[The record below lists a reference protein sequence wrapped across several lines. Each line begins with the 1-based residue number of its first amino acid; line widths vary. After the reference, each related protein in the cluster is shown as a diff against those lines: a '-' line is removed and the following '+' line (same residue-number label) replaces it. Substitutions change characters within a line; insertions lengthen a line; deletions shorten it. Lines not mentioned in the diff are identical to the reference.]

1 MIGSRTR
8 SLAAA
13 ALLSLTLPAGAL
25 AQGTPVAS
33 PTALETTTEIGAV
46 RVIGIQT
53 VANDLMVEDTL
64 VGGISGIDYDAETG
78 RWIAISDD
86 RSDNQPARF
95 YELGI
100 ALTADEL
107 APVEFTNAV
116 TLLQP
121 NGEPYPNGEM
131 GGNIP
136 DPEAIRIDPVTGQ
149 LWYTSEGS
157 RALLIDPFVAATTW
171 DGAFIAS
178 PETPEIFH
186 MESGTVAG
194 PRDNQVFEGFTFSA
208 DGQSLWIAMEGPLYQ
223 DGAPATDTKGTPVRI
238 TNLGRDGEVLGQY
251 VYELDPI
258 PASIEGASF
267 YTTGTTEILAVDD
280 TKFLTIE
287 RASVADADG
296 VFTNYI
302 KVYEIDVAG
311 ATNVAAQSWITEGG
325 YTPVSKRLILDMN
338 AEGITPIDNVE
349 GITWGPV
356 LDNGNRTLV
365 LVSDNNFNDTQVT
378 EFIALEV
385 TA

>member
-8 SLAAA
+8 SLVAA
-13 ALLSLTLPAGAL
+13 ALFSLALPAAAL

-33 PTALETTTEIGAV
+33 PTAMNATAEIGAV

-53 VANDLMVEDTL
+53 VANDLLVDETL
-64 VGGISGIDYDAETG
+64 VGGLSGIDYDPVAD
-78 RWIAISDD
+78 RWIVVSDD

-95 YELGI
+95 YELD
-100 ALTADEL
+100 LTVSEDEL
-107 APVEFTNAV
+107 APVEFAGAV
-116 TLLQP
+116 TLLQA
-121 NGEPYPNGEM
+121 NGEPYPNGEA

-157 RALLIDPFVAATTW
+157 RTLLIDPFVASATW

-178 PETPEIFH
+178 PEMPAIFE

-208 DGQSLWIAMEGPLYQ
+208 DGQSLWLAMEGPLYQ
-223 DGAPATDTKGTPVRI
+223 DGAPATDTEGTPTRI
-238 TNLGRDGEVLGQY
+238 TNLARDGEILGQY

-267 YTTGTTEILAVDD
+267 YTTGATEILAVDD
-280 TKFLTIE
+280 SRFLTIE
-287 RASVADADG
+287 RASVASADG

-302 KVYEIDVAG
+302 KVYEIDVAS
-311 ATNVAAQSWITEGG
+311 ATNVAAQSWLTEGG
-325 YTPVSKRLILDMN
+325 YTPVSKRLILDLN
-338 AEGITPIDNVE
+338 AEGVSPIDNVE